1 MARDLT
7 PEPAPPT
14 GPARVTAP
22 PRAAGPRLGRA
33 WKAALPY
40 LFVAPALLF
49 ISVFLYA
56 PILFSVGL
64 SFSDWNFISPQAN
77 WVGWG
82 NYAEV
87 LSDPNFHAAARN
99 TAVYT
104 LLLAPLQIVVPLLL
118 ARLLSGLGRNRIAEF
133 YKAALFLP
141 TIVAFSIAGAT
152 WLWLYN
158 PINGF
163 FNAVLRLFDLDGVR
177 WLEDPDLAIW
187 SVSATVFWKT
197 FGLNMLLY
205 IAALT
210 AIPKEVVEAARID
223 GAGPWRRLWTI
234 EVPLI
239 SPTVFFVTVTTIL
252 GVMDDIVGAVSVMTD
267 GGPIDATTNLLFY
280 LWQKGL
286 QFFQFGH
293 ASAVAV
299 IVSITVGLL
308 TWAQFAFIERR
319 VHYG

>member
-1 MARDLT
+1 MTAETTSAPDRAR
-7 PEPAPPT
+7 
-14 GPARVTAP
+14 GPAFAP
-22 PRAAGPRLGRA
+22 ALAGRA
-33 WKAALPY
+33 RRRRLLNRAMPW

-49 ISVFLYA
+49 ILVFLYA

-64 SFSDWNFISPQAN
+64 SFSDWNFIRPEAN
-77 WVGWG
+77 WVGWD
-82 NYAEV
+82 NYRTV
-87 LSDPNFHAAARN
+87 LADPNFRAAARN

-104 LLLAPLQIVVPLLL
+104 LLLAPLQIVVPLFL
-118 ARLLSGLGRNRIAEF
+118 ARLLAALGRNRLGDL
-133 YKAALFLP
+133 YKGALFLP

-152 WLWLYN
+152 WLWIFN

-163 FNAVLRLFDLDGVR
+163 LNAVLRQLGAEGVR

-187 SVSATVFWKT
+187 SVSAVVFWKT

-205 IAALT
+205 LAALT
-210 AIPKEVVEAARID
+210 AIPKDLIEAARID
-223 GAGPWRRLWTI
+223 AAGSWRRLWTI

-239 SPTVFFVTVTTIL
+239 SPTVFFVTVTTVL

-280 LWQKGL
+280 LYQKGL

-299 IVSITVGLL
+299 ITAIVVGLL
-308 TWAQFAFIERR
+308 TWAQFAVIEKR

>member
-1 MARDLT
+1 MTAETTSTPDRLRNTALVAAPRGAARCRWLT
-7 PEPAPPT
+7 E
-14 GPARVTAP
+14 
-22 PRAAGPRLGRA
+22 RAM
-33 WKAALPY
+33 PY
-40 LFVAPALLF
+40 LFVAPAMLF
-49 ISVFLYA
+49 IVVFLYA

-64 SFSDWNFISPQAN
+64 SFSDWNFIRPEAN
-77 WVGWG
+77 WVGFD
-82 NYAEV
+82 NYATV
-87 LSDPNFHAAARN
+87 LSDPNFQAAARN

-118 ARLLSGLGRNRIAEF
+118 ARLLAGLGRDRLGHL
-133 YKAALFLP
+133 YKGALFLP

-152 WLWLYN
+152 WLWIFN

-163 FNAVLRLFDLDGVR
+163 LNAVLRLFGADGLR

-187 SVSATVFWKT
+187 SVSAVVFWKT

-205 IAALT
+205 LAALT
-210 AIPKEVVEAARID
+210 AIPRDLIEAAKID
-223 GAGPWRRLWTI
+223 AAGSWRRLWTI

-239 SPTVFFVTVTTIL
+239 SPTVFFVTVTTVL
-252 GVMDDIVGAVSVMTD
+252 GVMDDIVGAVGVMTD

-280 LWQKGL
+280 LYQKGL

-299 IVSITVGLL
+299 ITALIVGAL
-308 TWAQFAFIERR
+308 TWAQFAFLEKQ